1 MRPGAAVHADL
12 GDFCRYLVRQHSFRP
27 GTVVDVGVAD
37 GTIELYTPFRDAR
50 LLLVEPVA
58 AFEPALEK
66 LCARFGGEYVLAAAS
81 EARGEARMHV
91 PPDAHAAT
99 LSGDAAHGRTVKTIR
114 LDEEIR
120 ARGLPPP
127 YFLKA
132 DTQGTELDVIAGA
145 EGILPETA
153 VIVLETSL
161 FHFAAGRP
169 DFGEVVEAMH
179 GRGYV
184 VYDLF
189 GGHGRPLDGALAQVD
204 VAFVAEDSPLR
215 ADHRYM
221 APEQAQAYANSLTT
235 RLRRWLGV

>member
-1 MRPGAAVHADL
+1 L
-12 GDFCRYLVRQHSFRP
+12 
-27 GTVVDVGVAD
+27 
-37 GTIELYTPFRDAR
+37 
-50 LLLVEPVA
+50 
-58 AFEPALEK
+58 
-66 LCARFGGEYVLAAAS
+66 
-81 EARGEARMHV
+81 
-91 PPDAHAAT
+91 
-99 LSGDAAHGRTVKTIR
+99 
-114 LDEEIR
+114 
-120 ARGLPPP
+120 
-127 YFLKA
+127 LKA

-204 VAFVAEDSPLR
+204 AAFVAEDSPLR
-215 ADHRYM
+215 ADHRYI

-235 RLRRWLGV
+235 RLRRWLGI